1 MRSKKAPGE
10 RQLKVASE
18 IQRVLGMML
27 IHNDLFINGL
37 KPSYVMITDVDI
49 SPDLSFAR
57 IFIRAIEPV
66 DSEQQVELLQAHKG
80 LFRKEIG
87 HKMMLRIVPDLDFV
101 VDTRPDNARHIDEL
115 LNSPKVKADIEKYKK

>member
-18 IQRVLGMML
+18 IKRVLGMML
-27 IHNDLFINGL
+27 IHNDLFIDGL
-37 KPSYVMITDVDI
+37 KASYIMITDVDI

-57 IFIRAIEPV
+57 IFIRAIEPI
-66 DSEQQVELLQAHKG
+66 DSTEQVELLQAHKG

-115 LNSPKVKADIEKYKK
+115 LNSPKVRADIEKYKK

>member
-10 RQLKVASE
+10 RQLKVANE
-18 IQRVLGMML
+18 IKRVLSLML
-27 IHNDLFINGL
+27 IHDDLFISGL
-37 KPSYVMITDVDI
+37 KPSYIMITDVDI

-66 DSEQQVELLQAHKG
+66 NSVEQAELLQTHKG

-87 HKMMLRIVPDLDFV
+87 HKMSLRIVPDLDFV
-101 VDTRPDNARHIDEL
+101 VDTRPDNARRIDEL

>member
-101 VDTRPDNARHIDEL
+101 VDTRPDN
-115 LNSPKVKADIEKYKK
+115 

>member
-115 LNSPKVKADIEKYKK
+115 LNSPKVKADIEKYQK

>member
-66 DSEQQVELLQAHKG
+66 DSEQQVELLQAHNG

>member
-1 MRSKKAPGE
+1 
-10 RQLKVASE
+10 
-18 IQRVLGMML
+18 
-27 IHNDLFINGL
+27 
-37 KPSYVMITDVDI
+37 MITDVDI

-66 DSEQQVELLQAHKG
+66 DSAEQVELLQAHKG
-80 LFRKEIG
+80 PFRKEIG

>member
-18 IQRVLGMML
+18 IKRVLSMML
-27 IHNDLFINGL
+27 IHNDLFIDGL
-37 KPSYVMITDVDI
+37 KAPYIMITDVDI
-49 SPDLSFAR
+49 SSDLSFAR

-66 DSEQQVELLQAHKG
+66 DSAEQVELLQAHKG
-80 LFRKEIG
+80 AFRKEIG

-101 VDTRPDNARHIDEL
+101 VDTRPDNARHIDDL
-115 LNSPKVKADIEKYKK
+115 LNSPRVKADIDKYKK